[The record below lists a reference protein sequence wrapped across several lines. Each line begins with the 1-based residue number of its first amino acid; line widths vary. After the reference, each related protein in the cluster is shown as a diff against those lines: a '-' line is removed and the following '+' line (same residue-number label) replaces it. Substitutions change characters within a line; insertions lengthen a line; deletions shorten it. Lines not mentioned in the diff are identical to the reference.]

1 MDWTNSLLNS
11 FASTAL
17 SCGQKALLMVK
28 VLVVEDEAMVLVLA
42 ESVIQSAGYETISAA
57 SLSEAEAL
65 VSSPDSHLD
74 LVFTDISLGDDTEGG
89 VQIGRLVR
97 KQRPAMPVLYTSGRN
112 LTDGLKEMLVERS
125 EFLPKPYTDT
135 QLVEAL
141 AALLR
146 S

>member
-1 MDWTNSLLNS
+1 M
-11 FASTAL
+11 A
-17 SCGQKALLMVK
+17 K

-65 VSSPDSHLD
+65 VSSPDNGLD

-89 VQIGRLVR
+89 VQIGQLVR
-97 KQRPAMPVLYTSGRN
+97 RQRPATPVLYTSGRN
-112 LTDGLKEMLVERS
+112 LTDGLKEMLVEGS
-125 EFLPKPYTDT
+125 VFLPKPYTDT

>member
-1 MDWTNSLLNS
+1 LNS

-65 VSSPDSHLD
+65 ISSPDSHLD

-125 EFLPKPYTDT
+125 VFLPKPYTDT